1 MQTYNAV
8 SFPGIP
14 MHVLS
19 EMLSM
24 TAWFFTVDHSRCIL
38 KPVEGH
44 EHDYINANFIDVSTH
59 SFSLTFT

>member
-1 MQTYNAV
+1 
-8 SFPGIP
+8 